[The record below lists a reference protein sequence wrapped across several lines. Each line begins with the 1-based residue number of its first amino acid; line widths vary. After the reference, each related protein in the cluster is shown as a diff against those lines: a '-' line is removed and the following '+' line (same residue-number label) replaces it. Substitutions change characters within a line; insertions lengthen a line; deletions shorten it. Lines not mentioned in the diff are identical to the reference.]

1 MISNFAGRG
10 IPQPFQ
16 QQTTAL
22 SVGLDWQQNAQVPT
36 ASPDVFDFEEVMQTS
51 TNRHNYLHIHCRL
64 DALHSFCA
72 CIK

>member
-16 QQTTAL
+16 QQTTVL

-36 ASPDVFDFEEVMQTS
+36 ASPDVFDFEEVKLAQIGTTICIS
-51 TNRHNYLHIHCRL
+51 IAGLTLCIHSVP
-64 DALHSFCA
+64 A
-72 CIK
+72 